1 MQQFRHLFSPIQIGS
16 MTVKNRIS
24 TSAHATFFYDLV
36 TSLPTDR
43 EIAYYEAKARG
54 GIGMI
59 VTRLTNVKRAKNSF
73 RNPEAMSWYKK
84 FAEAIHRHG
93 AKMVVQL
100 CHHGGQGGLLDPPPG
115 PDGPSDGP
123 VLNFRTHPYM
133 ALEMTIEDIKEII
146 GEFAYAASICREA
159 GVDGV
164 ELHGAHGY
172 LLDEFLSPAYNRR
185 QDEYGGNLENRLRLP
200 QEVIDAVRKAVGE
213 DYVVGLRMNGDQF
226 VEGGVDFELAKLYAR
241 RLSEHGQLDFLSIS
255 CGTYA
260 STEVVVD
267 PMYFPL
273 NSFVYLAA
281 GIKEV
286 VDIPVLAR
294 GRIVDPVQ
302 AEEILA
308 NNQADMVVMTRA
320 SIADPEFPIKAQE
333 GRLDGIRKCLGCNE
347 RCWGTFSDMWQLFTT
362 AMGCTMNPVVGH
374 ETLPGW
380 LELEPAAKAK
390 KVMVIGGGPGGLEA
404 ARVAAERGHIVSLYE
419 RNHEL
424 GGQVLIAA
432 KAPGRDGFL
441 DLPRYYNYELKR
453 LKVDVHL
460 GVEVTADMVVKNNA
474 DAVVVATGS
483 VSYIPEI
490 PGVEQENVVDASD
503 VFTGKKT
510 VGDNVVIIDGEWR
523 IRALSLGD
531 LLSSQGKHVEIL
543 CEEYYFGLF
552 LEMNTRRTIIRRVLQ
567 NGVTLTPLNK
577 IKRISGNSVVAENVL
592 TNQEHVIDGADS
604 IILAYGGKADNALYH
619 SLRGRVTE
627 LYAVGDCFG
636 GSLVP
641 DATLA
646 GATVA
651 RQL

>member
-24 TSAHATFFYDLV
+24 TSAHATFFYNLA

-43 EIAYYEAKARG
+43 EIAYYEAKAKG
-54 GIGMI
+54 GVGMI
-59 VTRLTNVKRAKNSF
+59 VTRLTNIRPAKNSL
-73 RNPEAMSWYKK
+73 RDPEAIPWYKK
-84 FAEAIHRHG
+84 FAGAIHRHE
-93 AKMVVQL
+93 AKLVVQL
-100 CHHGGQGGLLDPPPG
+100 AHHGGQGGLLNPPPS
-115 PDGPSDGP
+115 PDGPSVGP

-133 ALEMTIEDIKEII
+133 ARELTTKEIKEII
-146 GEFAYAASICREA
+146 GEFAYAANVCREA

-164 ELHGAHGY
+164 EIHGAHGY
-172 LLDEFLSPAYNRR
+172 LLDEFLSPAFNRR
-185 QDEYGGNLENRLRLP
+185 QDEYGGSLENRLRLT
-200 QEVIDAVRKAVGE
+200 QEVVDAVRRAVGR
-213 DYVVGLRMNGDQF
+213 DYVVGLRLNGDQF
-226 VEGGVDFELAKLYAR
+226 VEGGVDFELAKSYAS
-241 RLSEHGQLDFLSIS
+241 RLSGQGQLDFLSIS

-320 SIADPEFPIKAQE
+320 SIADPEFPKKAEE
-333 GRLDGIRKCLGCNE
+333 GRLDAIRKCLGCNE
-347 RCWGTFSDMWQLFTT
+347 RCWGTFSDIWQLFTT
-362 AMGCTMNPVVGH
+362 GMGCTMNPVVGR
-374 ETLPGW
+374 ETLSGW
-380 LELEPAAKAK
+380 LEFQPAAKAK
-390 KVMVIGGGPGGLEA
+390 RVMVIGGGPAGLEA
-404 ARVAAERGHIVSLYE
+404 ARVAAERGHLVSLYE
-419 RNHEL
+419 RNPEL

-441 DLPRYYNYELKR
+441 DLPRYYSHELKR

-460 GVEVTADMVVKNNA
+460 GVEVTADMVVKNKP
-474 DAVVVATGS
+474 DAVIVATGS

-490 PGVEQENVVDASD
+490 PGAEQQNVVEARDI
-503 VFTGKKT
+503 FTGKRT
-510 VGDNVVIIDGEWR
+510 VGDSIVVMDGEWR
-523 IRALSLGD
+523 IRALSLAD
-531 LLSSQGKHVEIL
+531 LLASQGKHVEIL
-543 CEEYYFGLF
+543 CEEYYFGLL
-552 LEMNTRRTIIRRVLQ
+552 LEINTRKVIVRRVLQ
-567 NGVTLTPLNK
+567 NGVTLTPLSR
-577 IKRISGNSVVAENVL
+577 IKKISGNSVVVENVL
-592 TNQEHVIDGADS
+592 TGKQRVIEGVDS
-604 IILAYGGKADNALYH
+604 IVFAYGGRADDALYQ
-619 SLRGRVTE
+619 SLRGRARE

-636 GSLVP
+636 GSLVA
-641 DATLA
+641 DAILA